1 MAHIPFVLNGS
12 IRVFIENDETGKEV
26 LLYYVDKGETCL
38 MSMIASFKDKISK
51 VSATT
56 ESESELVFIS
66 NEKVREWQVKFPS
79 GIH

>member
-1 MAHIPFVLNGS
+1 MMKPEKRFYS
-12 IRVFIENDETGKEV
+12 T
-26 LLYYVDKGETCL
+26 VDKGETCL

-66 NEKVREWQVKFPS
+66 NEKYVRQLNFRS
-79 GIH
+79 GILNN